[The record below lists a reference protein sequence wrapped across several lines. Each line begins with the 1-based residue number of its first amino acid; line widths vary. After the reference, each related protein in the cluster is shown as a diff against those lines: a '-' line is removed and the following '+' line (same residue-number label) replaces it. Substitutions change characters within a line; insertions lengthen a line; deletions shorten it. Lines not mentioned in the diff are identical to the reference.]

1 MTVTKNQKLTVINN
15 GFLNFIIS
23 QEKHMD
29 IFFKKLVDS
38 RTMSEETQRY
48 LKPMGI
54 RPGIMYASFRVF
66 EKCGNGYL
74 SFRPTLCALKTLIY
88 KFAAYVKAINYQQ
101 IHSERL
107 V

>member
-1 MTVTKNQKLTVINN
+1 MTVTKNQKSTVIDN
-15 GFLNFIIS
+15 GFLNLIIS
-23 QEKHMD
+23 QEKTWRYFLK
-29 IFFKKLVDS
+29 ILLTPEACPIK
-38 RTMSEETQRY
+38 TQRY

-88 KFAAYVKAINYQQ
+88 KLAAYFKVIN
-101 IHSERL
+101 
-107 V
+107 